1 MLRTTF
7 LMTLLTILMVLV
19 GKYLGGNQGM
29 LIMLVISLATN
40 FYTYWNSDK
49 MVLSHY
55 RAREVDEQTAPAL
68 WAIVKKLAGRAGLPM
83 PKVYIMD
90 DPQPNAFA
98 TGRNPEH
105 AAVCVTTALAN
116 VLDRK
121 ELEGVLAHEMT
132 HVRNH
137 DILTCT
143 VAASMAGIIT
153 TISHIAMW
161 FGGARDRDD
170 NNSNAIVGLLLLFL
184 APLAASVIQLAVSR
198 SREYKAD
205 EGGGYLCGN
214 PDHLASALV
223 KIQNY
228 ALQRSM
234 MNATPAT
241 ANLFIIEPFS
251 AQDLQSM
258 FSTHP
263 STEERVELLHKQ
275 TEAMRAA
282 GKLEN

>member
-1 MLRTTF
+1 MLKTTF

-19 GKYLGGNQGM
+19 GQYFGGNQGM
-29 LIMLVISLATN
+29 IIMLVISLATN
-40 FYTYWNSDK
+40 FYAYWNSDK
-49 MVLSHY
+49 MILAQY

-68 WAIVKKLAGRAGLPM
+68 WGIVKKLADKAGLPM
-83 PKVYIMD
+83 PKVYIVD
-90 DPQPNAFA
+90 DQQPNAFA
-98 TGRNPEH
+98 TGRDPEH

-116 VLDRK
+116 VLNRQ
-121 ELEGVLAHEMT
+121 ELEGVLGHEMT

-161 FGGARDRDD
+161 FGGGRDRE
-170 NNSNAIVGLLLLFL
+170 NSNPIVGLLLLFL
-184 APLAASVIQLAVSR
+184 APIAASIIQLAVSR

-214 PDHLASALV
+214 PDHLASALG

-228 ALQRSM
+228 AMQRTLG
-234 MNATPAT
+234 NATPAT
-241 ANLFIIEPFS
+241 ANLFIIEPFC
-251 AQDLQSM
+251 AKDLQSM

-263 STEERVELLHKQ
+263 ATEERIELLHKQ
-275 TEAMRAA
+275 TEAMRAK
-282 GKLEN
+282 GELVED

>member
-19 GKYLGGNQGM
+19 GQYFGGNQGM
-29 LIMLVISLATN
+29 LIMLVFSIATN
-40 FYTYWNSDK
+40 LYAYWNSDK
-49 MVLSHY
+49 MVLAQY

-68 WAIVKKLAGRAGLPM
+68 WGIVKKLADKAGLPM
-83 PKVYIMD
+83 PKVYIVD

-121 ELEGVLAHEMT
+121 ELEGVLGHEMT

-143 VAASMAGIIT
+143 IAACMAGVIT

-161 FGGARDRDD
+161 FGGSRDRE
-170 NNSNAIVGLLLLFL
+170 NNGNAIVGLLLLFL
-184 APLAASVIQLAVSR
+184 APLAATVIQMAVSR

-205 EGGGYLCGN
+205 EGGGQLCGN
-214 PDHLASALV
+214 PDNLASALV

-228 ALQRSM
+228 ASQRSM

-251 AQDLQSM
+251 ARDLQTM

-263 STEERVELLHKQ
+263 ATEERVALLHKQ
-275 TEAMRAA
+275 AEAMRAA
-282 GKLEN
+282 GQLEA